1 MMAAIEELALAVEEG
16 NVKLVTSLIQEA
28 LRSGEAPNEILNRG
42 MIDAL
47 GNVGEKYRLGEI
59 FVPEMI
65 LAARAMKK
73 GVEVL
78 KPYLISDHNRL
89 LGKVLIGTVA
99 GDLHDIG
106 KNLVGMMLENAGFEV
121 VDLGIDVSAQ
131 KLIDSVARHP
141 DAVLVGLSAL
151 LTTTLPAMRESVHAL
166 NGQAFRERIKI
177 MVGGAPVTEEFAKEI
192 GADGY
197 SQNAAEAVVLAKRLL
212 GEDEHEIH

>member
-78 KPYLISDHNRL
+78 KPYLISDNNRL